1 MKSKVVL
8 INCNSYDEELLVEKL
23 KKGFEL
29 LGGLDKLVK
38 KDEKILLKLNL
49 VRGAEPQRAVTTH
62 PDIAVALARIL
73 NEAGYQKVSAGDSC
87 GFGSTAKIMK
97 ELSLD
102 TKFKKYNVALAD
114 FDEGI
119 RIENE
124 QGIHA
129 KKFVLAKEV
138 VETDALISVSKMKT
152 HALEYITGAV
162 KNQYGC
168 IQGLN
173 KAKGHTV
180 YTSQESFAKML
191 IDLNLTVKPRFYI
204 MDGITAME
212 GNGPTSGT
220 PVQMN
225 VILMSRDPVAIDSVF
240 SRLINLDPGNV
251 PTNVF
256 GEKMGLGKYKKEDI
270 ELVTDTGET
279 DFDFIISKYM
289 KPDFDVI
296 RSRHTSRGLMKL
308 VTGLSVFKRRPR
320 IKAELCKKC
329 GVCVEACPVDGK
341 AISFKNGRS
350 KPPVY
355 NYRKCI
361 KCFCCQE
368 MCPHKAI
375 EVKGRI

>member
-1 MKSKVVL
+1 MKSRVVL
-8 INCNSYDEELLVEKL
+8 INCDSYDEDVIAAKL

-29 LGGLDKLVK
+29 SGGLGNLIK
-38 KDEKILLKLNL
+38 KDEKVLLKLNL
-49 VRGAEPQRAVTTH
+49 VRGAEPERAVTTH
-62 PDIAVALARIL
+62 PCIAAALARVL
-73 NEAGYQKVSAGDSC
+73 NESGYERLSAGDSC
-87 GFGSTAKIMK
+87 GFGSTTKIMK
-97 ELSLD
+97 GLLLD
-102 TKFKKYNVALAD
+102 EKLKKYNVALAD
-114 FDEGI
+114 FSEGI
-119 RIENE
+119 QVGNE
-124 QGIHA
+124 SGVHA

-225 VILMSRDPVAIDSVF
+225 VILMSRDPVALDSVF
-240 SRLINLDPGNV
+240 SRLINLDPANV
-251 PTNVF
+251 PTNTF
-256 GEKMGLGKYKKEDI
+256 GERMGLGKYKKEDI
-270 ELVTDTGET
+270 ELVTDDGET
-279 DFDFIISKYM
+279 DFDLIISKYM
-289 KPDFDVI
+289 KPNFDVI
-296 RSRHTSRGLMKL
+296 RSRHTSRGLMRL
-308 VTGLSVFKRRPR
+308 VTGLSIFKRRPR
-320 IKAELCKKC
+320 INAGLCKKC

-341 AISFKNGRS
+341 AISFKNGRN